1 MAAMEVQELQEEK
14 EELHKELAILGE
26 DNKNYKDKN
35 VAFNEELS
43 RGKRKLKETEEEVFD
58 LNEKLKLTQEQNEKI
73 KEK

>member
-1 MAAMEVQELQEEK
+1 MTAMEVQELHEEK

-26 DNKNYKDKN
+26 DNKNYKNKN